1 MKRSIS
7 IINTE
12 IQLIN
17 VIEAIHHFKCEENYL
32 VIGQFNIR
40 PDRIQK
46 IEKMMEDPLFNQHFK
61 RIIHLPLYLSNTNP
75 LRFLGYILAY
85 IKFFFLILFSKKFDC
100 CFFGVVTDIIVKP
113 IVYLTQYKNPECML
127 CVVDEGARVIMDS
140 NNRVQNEDSLLR
152 QQNKRIHLF
161 YGLYLAIT
169 RKWIYPA
176 LTYFSIYQL
185 SLFKQDILI
194 CNEYNYF
201 KQNKIQQ
208 ILLKEHA
215 IVIVGQPMSEL
226 KIITSSTYQQ
236 IIQNILAKYKEYTVY
251 YAPHP
256 IETEYKQW
264 LPGTT
269 IILNTQYPLELLL
282 IANHIDTIF
291 GFYSTV
297 LLNCASMKLCKNIF
311 SISLDKEEYINEEN
325 SNQMEVFNK
334 TLKEYGIKILSS
346 KLLNI

>member
-1 MKRSIS
+1 
-7 IINTE
+7 
-12 IQLIN
+12 
-17 VIEAIHHFKCEENYL
+17 
-32 VIGQFNIR
+32 
-40 PDRIQK
+40 
-46 IEKMMEDPLFNQHFK
+46 
-61 RIIHLPLYLSNTNP
+61 
-75 LRFLGYILAY
+75 
-85 IKFFFLILFSKKFDC
+85 
-100 CFFGVVTDIIVKP
+100 
-113 IVYLTQYKNPECML
+113 ML

-152 QQNKRIHLF
+152 QQYKRIHLF

-311 SISLDKEEYINEEN
+311 SISLDREEYINEEN